1 MKTELRKIFD
11 SAESE
16 DRGLSAREI
25 AAMISKAGDSR
36 QSVLAVINQAK
47 ANTPEGRDA
56 LRSVFADA
64 TEARQLETRVQSESD
79 STYLAQARGQLMHRN
94 DLTVELRKLND
105 RETLH
110 SESDRTKRYE
120 EIENEMRE
128 LLLNAR
134 DFVERGERE
143 AEVRS
148 LSARSG
154 GLLMP
159 SAPKDEDEWRSLVPS
174 LSEYRAI
181 SGGVASEGGYTVPSG
196 VSGKYIDALKS
207 KSTFLRG
214 LPESSVIPFASADF
228 SVPQLVS
235 STGAD
240 YVAEGQV
247 IPEGQM
253 VWGEVKFTAKKIGE
267 IQWASSEV
275 LEDSAVD
282 QRRVIADNLL
292 RDASLK
298 FDADAFVG
306 SGSNPVKGIISQGV
320 TTTLGAGR
328 TTVTYDD
335 LADAVARIEA
345 TNGTPSVV
353 WASVD
358 TAAALRKEK
367 AAGSGVYQGGSPTDA
382 PAATAWGLPILPS
395 TFLPAKTVIVADA
408 SRVIVGIRRNA
419 TIRISED
426 ARFDRDQ
433 TGFRLTMRM
442 AGVSVAEAPSVQ
454 IIKAAN
460 S

>member
-25 AAMISKAGDSR
+25 AA
-36 QSVLAVINQAK
+36 VINSIPAEERM
-47 ANTPEGRDA
+47 ARTEILAAVNGAEG
-56 LRSVFADA
+56 
-64 TEARQLETRVQSESD
+64 TESPETRR
-79 STYLAQARGQLMHRN
+79 AIA
-94 DLTVELRKLND
+94 
-105 RETLH
+105 ETLKH
-110 SESDRTKRYE
+110 MDMRATDAREDRSR
-120 EIENEMRE
+120 INHEN
-128 LLLNAR
+128 
-134 DFVERGERE
+134 
-143 AEVRS
+143 EVRS
-148 LSARSG
+148 LLAANSG
-154 GLLMP
+154 VLTPVSREALDSNP
-159 SAPKDEDEWRSLVPS
+159 WRSLVPS

-181 SGGVASEGGYTVPSG
+181 SGGVASEGGYTVPSE
-196 VSGKYIDALKS
+196 VSGKYIDALKA

-214 LPESSVIPFASADF
+214 LPEGSVIPFASATF

-235 STGAD
+235 SAGAD

-267 IQWASSEV
+267 VQWASVEV

-298 FDADAFVG
+298 FDSDAFVG
-306 SGSNPVKGIISQGV
+306 SGTNPIKGILSQGI
-320 TTTLGAGR
+320 TTTLGAGKV
-328 TTVTYDD
+328 TVTYDD
-335 LADAVARIEA
+335 LADAVARIES

-358 TAAALRKEK
+358 MAAALRKEK
-367 AAGSGVYQGGSPTDA
+367 ASGSGVYQGGSPTDA
-382 PAATAWGLPILPS
+382 PASTAWGFSILS
-395 TFLPAKTVIVADA
+395 SAFLPAKTVIVSDA
-408 SRVIVGIRRNA
+408 SRVVVGLRRNA

-426 ARFDRDQ
+426 ARFDKDQ
-433 TGFRLTMRM
+433 VGFKLTMRM
-442 AGVSVAEAPSVQ
+442 AGVSVAEATSVQ
-454 IIKAAN
+454 VIKAAT